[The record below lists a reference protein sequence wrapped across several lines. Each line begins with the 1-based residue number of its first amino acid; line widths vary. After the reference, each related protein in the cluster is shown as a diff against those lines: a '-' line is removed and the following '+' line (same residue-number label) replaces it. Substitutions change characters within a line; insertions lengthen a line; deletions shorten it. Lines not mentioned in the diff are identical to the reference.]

1 LANFKG
7 PLRGRRGME
16 GREGKDEGRG
26 SGEEDR
32 EGKGRNGEERG
43 KGGSW
48 RNSALVVGGDRRP

>member
-1 LANFKG
+1 
-7 PLRGRRGME
+7 ME